1 MSEYTLADLAE
12 KLGLALRGENGP
24 VRGLNTLE
32 AAGPDEVSFL
42 ANPKYAAFLETTR
55 AAAVIVDEEHAG
67 KVKRALISR
76 NPYLDFGRALALFA
90 RREGSLTGISSEA
103 SIHPEAV
110 IGENCTVYPFAFVGA
125 RAKVGEGCTLFPG
138 SYVGEDCVVRARCIL
153 YPNAVLL
160 SRVELGEGCEIMP
173 GAVIGADGYGFIRNP
188 GGGGIQRIPQ
198 AGFVRLGREVRV
210 GSNSTI
216 DRGALSATRIG
227 DETKI
232 DNLVQIGHNVSVGRE
247 NLIVAQVGLAGSTS
261 IGDRGTFAGQVG
273 VAGHLK
279 IGNDV
284 IVGPQAGVA
293 QDVPDGFS
301 GGGTPLVDSRTF
313 MRTLASM
320 PGLPELFKRVSRL
333 EKQLAALGQERDD
346 AGKSDKEQS

>member
-12 KLGLALRGENGP
+12 KLGLTLKGENSV

-42 ANPKYAAFLETTR
+42 ANPKYASFLETTR
-55 AAAVIVDEEHAG
+55 AGAVIVDEEHAG
-67 KVKRALISR
+67 KVRRALVSQ

-90 RREGSLTGISSEA
+90 RSEGTCSGVSPEA
-103 SIHPEAV
+103 SIHPDAV
-110 IGENCTVYPFAFVGA
+110 IGENCTIYPFAFVGA
-125 RAKVGEGCTLFPG
+125 RARLGENCTLFPG
-138 SYVGEDCVVRARCIL
+138 SYVGEDCVIRPNCVL

-188 GGGGIQRIPQ
+188 SGGGIQRIPQ
-198 AGFVRLGREVRV
+198 AGFVRLGRDVSV

-216 DRGALSATRIG
+216 DRGALGATSIG

-232 DNLVQIGHNVSVGRE
+232 DNLVQIGHNVSVGKE
-247 NLIVAQVGLAGSTS
+247 NLIVAQVGVAGSTS
-261 IGDRGTFAGQVG
+261 IGDRGTIAGQVG

-284 IVGPQAGVA
+284 LLGPQAGVA
-293 QDVPDGFS
+293 KDVPDGFS

-320 PGLPELFKRVSRL
+320 PGLPELFKRVAKL
-333 EKQLAALGQERDD
+333 EKQLAALQEEQGET
-346 AGKSDKEQS
+346 GKSDKEQS